1 MQTFEKQRGDSG
13 IPSRYTYK
21 KTSRIQGSSRK
32 DNMGRDRQHY
42 KRKIQRSRI
51 QQWRTIKITTMKK
64 TTWKEIIR
72 IIITVLTA
80 LLTALGVQSCT
91 ATMSVFWKNA
101 NSQQKSEQSATN
113 KVDSVNTNIN
123 LKR

>member
-1 MQTFEKQRGDSG
+1 MSKES
-13 IPSRYTYK
+13 
-21 KTSRIQGSSRK
+21 
-32 DNMGRDRQHY
+32 
-42 KRKIQRSRI
+42 
-51 QQWRTIKITTMKK
+51 
-64 TTWKEIIR
+64 WKEILR
-72 IIITVLTA
+72 IIVAILTA

-113 KVDSVNTNIN
+113 KVDSINTNIN

>member
-1 MQTFEKQRGDSG
+1 MSKES
-13 IPSRYTYK
+13 
-21 KTSRIQGSSRK
+21 
-32 DNMGRDRQHY
+32 
-42 KRKIQRSRI
+42 
-51 QQWRTIKITTMKK
+51 
-64 TTWKEIIR
+64 WKEILR
-72 IIITVLTA
+72 IIVAVLTA

-123 LKR
+123 LKK